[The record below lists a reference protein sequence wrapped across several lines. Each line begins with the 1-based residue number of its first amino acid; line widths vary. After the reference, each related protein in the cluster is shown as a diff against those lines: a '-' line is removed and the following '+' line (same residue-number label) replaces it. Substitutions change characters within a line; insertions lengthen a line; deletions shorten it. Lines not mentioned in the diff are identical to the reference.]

1 MEALL
6 ETAGLSRAFGGLV
19 AVRDVDFSLP
29 EGAREALI
37 GPNGAGKTTFIDL
50 LTGVLPPSAGSIRFA
65 GEDISRLAAHARV
78 RRGIAR
84 TFQVNQLFDD
94 MTPLEAVMLAILER
108 EGQADSIA
116 RPLWRQ
122 TRIVDE
128 AAALLARCNLADAM
142 DRRTAEVAYGRRR
155 QLEIALALACRPR
168 LLLLDEPAAG
178 VPQGERQQIMAMVAA
193 LPRDVAVLLIEHDMD
208 LVFRF
213 AERIAVLVGGALMVH
228 DVPEKVAADPRV
240 REAYLGETLIAPAA

>member
-19 AVRDVDFSLP
+19 AVRDVTFSLP

-37 GPNGAGKTTFIDL
+37 GPNGAGKTTFINL
-50 LTGVLPPSAGSIRFA
+50 LTGVLPPSSGSIRFA

-84 TFQVNQLFDD
+84 TFQINQLFDD

-108 EGQADSIA
+108 EGQADSVA

-142 DRRTAEVAYGRRR
+142 DRRTAEIAYGRRR

-213 AERIAVLVGGALMVH
+213 AERIAVLVGGALLVH
-228 DVPEKVAADPRV
+228 DAPEKVAADPRV

>member
-1 MEALL
+1 MGALL
-6 ETAGLSRAFGGLV
+6 ETAGLSRAFGGLI

-37 GPNGAGKTTFIDL
+37 GPNGAGKTTFINL
-50 LTGVLPPSAGSIRFA
+50 LTGVLAPSAGTIRFA
-65 GEDISRLAAHARV
+65 GDDITRLSAHARV

-84 TFQVNQLFDD
+84 TFQINQLFDD

-108 EGQADSIA
+108 EGQADSVA

-122 TRIVDE
+122 ARIIDE
-128 AAALLARCNLADAM
+128 AAALLDRCDLADVM
-142 DRRTAEVAYGRRR
+142 DRRTAEIAYGRRR

-178 VPQGERQQIMAMVAA
+178 VPQGERQEIMAMIAA

-213 AERIAVLVGGALMVH
+213 AERIAVLVGGALLVH
-228 DVPEKVAADPRV
+228 DAPEKVAADPRV

>member
-6 ETAGLSRAFGGLV
+6 ETAGLSRAFGGLI

-37 GPNGAGKTTFIDL
+37 GPNGAGKTTFINL
-50 LTGVLPPSAGSIRFA
+50 LTGVLAPSAGTIRFA
-65 GEDISRLAAHARV
+65 GDDITRLSAHARV

-84 TFQVNQLFDD
+84 TFQINQLFDD

-108 EGQADSIA
+108 EGQADSVA

-122 TRIVDE
+122 ARIIDE
-128 AAALLARCNLADAM
+128 AAALLDRCDLADVM
-142 DRRTAEVAYGRRR
+142 DRRTAEIAYGRRR

-178 VPQGERQQIMAMVAA
+178 VPQGERQEIMAMIAA

-213 AERIAVLVGGALMVH
+213 AERIAVLVGGALLVH
-228 DVPEKVAADPRV
+228 DAPEKVAADPRV

>member
-1 MEALL
+1 MAALL
-6 ETAGLSRAFGGLV
+6 ETTGLSRAFGGLV
-19 AVRDVDFSLP
+19 AVRAVDFSLQ

-37 GPNGAGKTTFIDL
+37 GPNGAGKTTFINL
-50 LTGVLPPSAGSIRFA
+50 LTGVLQPSSGRIRFA
-65 GEDISRLAAHARV
+65 AEDISRLAAHVRV

-84 TFQVNQLFDD
+84 TFQINQLFDD

-108 EGQADSIA
+108 EGQADSVA

-142 DRRTAEVAYGRRR
+142 NRRTAEIAYGRRR

-228 DVPEKVAADPRV
+228 DAPEKVAADPRV
-240 REAYLGETLIAPAA
+240 REANLGETLIAPAA

>member
-84 TFQVNQLFDD
+84 TFQINQLFDD

-116 RPLWRQ
+116 RPLWRH

>member
-6 ETAGLSRAFGGLV
+6 QTAGLSRAFGGLV

-37 GPNGAGKTTFIDL
+37 GPNGAGKTTFINL
-50 LTGVLPPSAGSIRFA
+50 LTGVLPPSSGRIRFD

-84 TFQVNQLFDD
+84 TFQINQLFDD

-108 EGQADSIA
+108 EGQADSVA

-142 DRRTAEVAYGRRR
+142 DRRTAEIAYGRRR

-213 AERIAVLVGGALMVH
+213 AERIAVLVGGALLVH

>member
-19 AVRDVDFSLP
+19 AVRDVTFSLS

-37 GPNGAGKTTFIDL
+37 GPNGAGKTTFINL
-50 LTGVLPPSAGSIRFA
+50 LTGVLPPSSGSIRFA
-65 GEDISRLAAHARV
+65 GDDITRLSAHARV

-84 TFQVNQLFDD
+84 TFQINQLFDD

-108 EGQADSIA
+108 EGQANSIA

-142 DRRTAEVAYGRRR
+142 DRRTAEIAYGRRR

-178 VPQGERQQIMAMVAA
+178 VPQAERQQIMAMVAA

-228 DVPEKVAADPRV
+228 DAPDKVAADPRV